1 MNQPRRSMHF
11 TLAAVVM
18 SALTARSAAAG
29 ETPWEEIIRG
39 AGGEIVVDHQP
50 HNTGGFG
57 ADTLYQENQFL
68 PPTWQLLADDVLLT
82 QPAVIGSVVFWGFYH
97 FDSLPTGDEVF
108 RVRLYD
114 PRSDDGLP
122 GGAVYETQIL
132 NPPRAATGRFIA
144 TSGGPMEYRFVA
156 VLPVTMSIDADSPYW
171 LEIVQLGGIDSH
183 FRWEFSR
190 TGETN
195 GQVFNNDFVGDWTHT
210 VAATSDTAYQ
220 LIMIPE
226 PGTGLLVL
234 SCAWWF
240 CNRRQR

>member
-82 QPAVIGSVVFWGFYH
+82 QPAVIGAGC
-97 FDSLPTGDEVF
+97 
-108 RVRLYD
+108 
-114 PRSDDGLP
+114 
-122 GGAVYETQIL
+122 
-132 NPPRAATGRFIA
+132 
-144 TSGGPMEYRFVA
+144 
-156 VLPVTMSIDADSPYW
+156 VT
-171 LEIVQLGGIDSH
+171 
-183 FRWEFSR
+183 
-190 TGETN
+190 
-195 GQVFNNDFVGDWTHT
+195 
-210 VAATSDTAYQ
+210 
-220 LIMIPE
+220 
-226 PGTGLLVL
+226 
-234 SCAWWF
+234 
-240 CNRRQR
+240 